1 MLLLQHADIAH
12 DVPRVGHLPWMHAH
26 RGLPESKVPT
36 LIGSRAPQSGA
47 PASTLAPLVLPLP
60 LVEPL
65 VEPLVDPLA
74 AVSPPPSPPAG
85 AAVSSPPH
93 PVAIAPMIAPN
104 PENPKSHC
112 EGRMMFEA
120 SLEARTISVDPGVR
134 Q

>member
-1 MLLLQHADIAH
+1 L
-12 DVPRVGHLPWMHAH
+12 HAH
-26 RGLPESKVPT
+26 AGLPESNVAT
-36 LIGSRAPQSGA
+36 LIGAIVPQSIA
-47 PASTLAPLVLPLP
+47 AAMPLVLPDLLP
-60 LVEPL
+60 VPLPVVEPL

-74 AVSPPPSPPAG
+74 AVSPPPSPAG
-85 AAVSSPPH
+85 VAVSSPPH

-120 SLEARTISVDPGVR
+120 SLEARTISVDPRAR